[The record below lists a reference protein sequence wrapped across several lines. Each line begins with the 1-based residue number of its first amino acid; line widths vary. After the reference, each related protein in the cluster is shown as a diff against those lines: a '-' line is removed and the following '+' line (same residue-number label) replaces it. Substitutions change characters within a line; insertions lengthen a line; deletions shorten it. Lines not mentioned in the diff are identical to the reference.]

1 MSLAPQVQPRS
12 QPHILKVPNFEEQF
26 NRSSF
31 MFSHNLAG
39 HALFELPRLVELAN
53 TLIQNGPGT
62 IRCQVNKIPVHLKWM
77 DATLKEQFQEQLP
90 EYIAN
95 IEQSESWLLLYSVQR
110 DPEYAALLNQ
120 LVDELE
126 LLTGE
131 PLRQEMT
138 WLDAYIFI
146 ASPHSIT
153 PYHIDHES
161 TFLFQIQGERES
173 NLFDHRDRS
182 VLTEQELENFYI
194 GDLGAANYKEENQHR
209 ARVYPLV
216 PGTGVHHPVC
226 APHWYKNGSRY
237 SVAMGVHFGLRSFD
251 LGARVYQVNH
261 YLRKLGLNPT
271 PPGKVP
277 RLDRLKIQTLGLF
290 SKRKPASKDEALR
303 SGINRLTSLVKP
315 IATPVKSVLK
325 RLS

>member
-1 MSLAPQVQPRS
+1 MSAPHLSRTRS
-12 QPHILKVPNFEEQF
+12 QSHIQQAQSFKEQF

-31 MFSHNLAG
+31 MFSHNLVG
-39 HALFELPRLVELAN
+39 NPLFELPRLVKLAN
-53 TLIQNGPGT
+53 TLIEDGPGT
-62 IRCQVNKIPVHLKWM
+62 IRCQVNDVPIHLKWM

-161 TFLFQIQGERES
+161 TFLFQIRGDRAS
-173 NLFDHRDRS
+173 NLFDQRDRS
-182 VLTEQELENFYI
+182 ILTEQELENFYI
-194 GDLGAANYKEENQHR
+194 GDQGAANYNADNQVH
-209 ARVYPLV
+209 AKVYPLA

-226 APHWYKNGSRY
+226 APHWYKNGDHY

-251 LGARVYQVNH
+251 LSARVYQVNH

-271 PPGKVP
+271 PPGQSP
-277 RLDRLKIQTLGLF
+277 LLDSFKIQTLGLF
-290 SKRKPASKDEALR
+290 SKRKPSNKDEVLR
-303 SGINRLTSLVKP
+303 SGINRIVSGVKP
-315 IATPVKSVLK
+315 IATSVKSVLK
-325 RLS
+325 VF